1 MIAPRPLGYLTMN
14 TRTWLATACFALFA
28 PIAAHAYDG
37 YVTANVNLRAGPDVD
52 YPAITMLPAG
62 VGVSV
67 QGCIDGWEWCDVIAG
82 PDRGW
87 VAGTY
92 LQQDYEGQ
100 RVYVADYG
108 ARIGIPIVAFAL
120 GTYWASHYHGR
131 SWYHDRSRWEK
142 RHFVHRAPPRP
153 PGYHGGYGAHALVHG
168 NNNGRGHNPGHGYVA
183 PHVVHGPSRTSYGH
197 DGGHAQYGHGSA
209 PRHDSGAHGNRDHGS
224 HGSNQGHRGN
234 QGNHNDHG
242 GHDYHG
248 RDHNRH

>member
-1 MIAPRPLGYLTMN
+1 MK
-14 TRTWLATACFALFA
+14 TRTLLAAALIAFA
-28 PIAAHAYDG
+28 PLAAHAYDG

-67 QGCIDGWEWCDVIAG
+67 QGCIDGFEWCDVIAG

-92 LQQDYEGQ
+92 LQQDYDGR

-131 SWYHDRSRWEK
+131 SWYRDRSRWEH

-153 PGYHGGYGAHALVHG
+153 PGYHGGYGV
-168 NNNGRGHNPGHGYVA
+168 GHG
-183 PHVVHGPSRTSYGH
+183 SYGH
-197 DGGHAQYGHGSA
+197 GNDRRHGTHAVRAPSYGHTQSGHGSA
-209 PRHDSGAHGNRDHGS
+209 PHHDSNSHGRHDDQRSHGDRGRHDDHRRDH
-224 HGSNQGHRGN
+224 
-234 QGNHNDHG
+234 D
-242 GHDYHG
+242 
-248 RDHNRH
+248 RHH

>member
-1 MIAPRPLGYLTMN
+1 MN
-14 TRTWLATACFALFA
+14 TRTWLATACIALFA

-37 YVTANVNLRAGPDVD
+37 YVTANVNLRAGPDID

-67 QGCIDGWEWCDVIAG
+67 QGCVDGFEWCDVIAG

-92 LQQDYEGQ
+92 LEQDYEGQ

-120 GTYWASHYHGR
+120 GTYWATHYHGR
-131 SWYHDRSRWEK
+131 SWYRDRDRWEH

-153 PGYHGGYGAHALVHG
+153 PGYHGGYGHG
-168 NNNGRGHNPGHGYVA
+168 NYGGHGNHYNPGHNPGHGYAA
-183 PHVVHGPSRTSYGH
+183 PHVVHNPPHTSYGQH
-197 DGGHAQYGHGSA
+197 GNHAPSYGHGS
-209 PRHDSGAHGNRDHGS
+209 PSHHDTGS
-224 HGSNQGHRGN
+224 HGNGDH
-234 QGNHNDHG
+234 GNHGNSGNNGSHDNHGGRDDHG
-242 GHDYHG
+242 HDRG
-248 RDHNRH
+248 RDHDRH